1 MKIWL
6 CLGIVACSGV
16 LAVSAAAQKPKRPV
30 PRTAP
35 TPVRQVVTADE
46 RAAKQT
52 ASNQL
57 ANLSGYLQ
65 KFTPMVQ
72 PLNDLATADKA
83 GKLSKKASTD
93 YNNAKKKLRL
103 DHQTVNHSK
112 HFKDLDSGVHT
123 NTIEGNWNGIK
134 ITISPR
140 SRTADHIDDHLH
152 EFIWRRQNSE
162 DLWGA
167 FIQCLVDSEFF

>member
-6 CLGIVACSGV
+6 WLGIFACIGALS
-16 LAVSAAAQKPKRPV
+16 VSAAAQKSKRPV

-35 TPVRQVVTADE
+35 TPVKQVVTADE

-72 PLNDLATADKA
+72 PLNDLATADAA

-93 YNNAKKKLRL
+93 YNNAKKKLALQLTDFGVGLTNLENDFKTKPALKKYLLKIQGISDLSTTAQDSINSGKYDTVREALKGIVQRL
-103 DHQTVNHSK
+103 SDTVAAMPS
-112 HFKDLDSGVHT
+112 
-123 NTIEGNWNGIK
+123 
-134 ITISPR
+134 
-140 SRTADHIDDHLH
+140 
-152 EFIWRRQNSE
+152 
-162 DLWGA
+162 
-167 FIQCLVDSEFF
+167 

>member
-1 MKIWL
+1 MRIRVYL
-6 CLGIVACSGV
+6 GV
-16 LAVSAAAQKPKRPV
+16 LLAFATLVVSAQAQKSKRPA
-30 PRTAP
+30 PRPAP
-35 TPVRQVVTADE
+35 TPVKQFVTADE

-93 YNNAKKKLRL
+93 YNNARKKLLLQLNDFGVGLTNLETDFKTKPALTKYLLKIQGISDLSATAEDSASSARYDAVREALKGIVQRL
-103 DHQTVNHSK
+103 SDTVAAMPS
-112 HFKDLDSGVHT
+112 
-123 NTIEGNWNGIK
+123 
-134 ITISPR
+134 
-140 SRTADHIDDHLH
+140 
-152 EFIWRRQNSE
+152 
-162 DLWGA
+162 
-167 FIQCLVDSEFF
+167 

>member
-6 CLGIVACSGV
+6 CLGIVACSGA

-35 TPVRQVVTADE
+35 TPVRQLVTADE

-83 GKLSKKASTD
+83 GKLSRKASTD
-93 YNNAKKKLRL
+93 YNNAKKKLLLQLNDFGIGLTNLETDFTTKPSLAKYMVKIQGITDLSATAKDSANAGKFDAVREALKGIVQRL
-103 DHQTVNHSK
+103 SDTVAAMPS
-112 HFKDLDSGVHT
+112 
-123 NTIEGNWNGIK
+123 
-134 ITISPR
+134 
-140 SRTADHIDDHLH
+140 
-152 EFIWRRQNSE
+152 
-162 DLWGA
+162 
-167 FIQCLVDSEFF
+167 